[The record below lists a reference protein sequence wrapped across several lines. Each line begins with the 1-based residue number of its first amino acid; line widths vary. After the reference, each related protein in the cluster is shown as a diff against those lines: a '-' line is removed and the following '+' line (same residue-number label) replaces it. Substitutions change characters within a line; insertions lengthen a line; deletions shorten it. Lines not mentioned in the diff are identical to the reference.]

1 MAHLFFIYENL
12 GLNTYWMQNFPC
24 IYILYVSGTLWWDI
38 QCKVK
43 LHSGQRKV
51 ALRYQGKTGIL
62 QETLSAQIF
71 FPTFTMTKT
80 ATGKPWMTQILSV
93 TPTPPQ
99 KCDIAWGLDCR
110 WEMKEARGHTRQLN
124 VPITILTWPTKESSC
139 EPWTRKLCRWFENFG
154 LFSRCNFKL
163 NHMDIYHMRRRK
175 RISKG
180 NFKTNTTQT
189 LLNI

>member
-1 MAHLFFIYENL
+1 MDYRRFCVLYRRFLKYRSSCRTA
-12 GLNTYWMQNFPC
+12 C

-38 QCKVK
+38 QCKAR

-80 ATGKPWMTQILSV
+80 ATGKPWMTQILSI
-93 TPTPPQ
+93 TQTPPQ

-124 VPITILTWPTKESSC
+124 VPIIMPTWPTRESSC

-163 NHMDIYHMRRRK
+163 NHMDIYLMRK
-175 RISKG
+175 KEV
-180 NFKTNTTQT
+180 
-189 LLNI
+189 